1 MEKLL
6 GVSLVI
12 LWLQPASD
20 QQGQQNLQ
28 ALSVQEGENATM
40 NCSYKSSIDSL
51 QWYRQDAGRG
61 FSRLILI
68 RSNEK
73 RKPSGRLL
81 VTLDT
86 SSKSSSLSIM
96 ASRAADTATYFCAED
111 AQCSPGTCSPYTNSA
126 RAASEEP
133 QLWVQLVVTSSW

>member
-12 LWLQPASD
+12 LWLQLASELS
-20 QQGQQNLQ
+20 QQEEQNLQ

-40 NCSYKSSIDSL
+40 NCSYQTSIENL

-61 FSRLILI
+61 LARLILI

-73 RKPSGRLL
+73 HKTNGRLR
-81 VTLDT
+81 VTLDS
-86 SSKSSSLSIM
+86 SSKSSSLSIT
-96 ASRAADTATYFCAED
+96 ASGAADTATYFCAVE

-126 RAASEEP
+126 RAAS
-133 QLWVQLVVTSSW
+133 